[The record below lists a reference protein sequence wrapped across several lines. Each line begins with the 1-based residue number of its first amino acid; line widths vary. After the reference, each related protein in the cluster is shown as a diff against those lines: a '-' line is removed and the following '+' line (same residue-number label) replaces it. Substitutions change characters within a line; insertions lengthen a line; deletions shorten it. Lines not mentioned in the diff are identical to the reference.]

1 MANKSTDS
9 VMVPIKEYSYEN
21 EDLNIPEEDKET
33 RALQKPFDPK
43 KIRVMP
49 QFASMSNIIMRLQD
63 GRINM
68 DPDFQRSSGI
78 WNQKNKE
85 RLIES
90 LMIKLPL
97 PAFYFDMSDDDLWVV
112 IDGLQRLTAIKEYVI
127 EKKWT
132 LKKDNLEFLGEVCDH
147 KHFDELPGALRGN
160 INESQVMVCGIL
172 AGTPSRL
179 KFDIFRRINTGGY
192 PLNSQEIR
200 HALNQGSITSF
211 LKELVELPEF
221 KEATDNGFDSK
232 RMIDRE
238 CVLRFLVFFE
248 NDPQKYATP
257 DFDRFLNDYMT
268 DFNTRFQSRSYDE
281 SDDRYRIKQAFIA
294 SMRLARDIFGNDAFR
309 KRYIEDDDRHPLNK
323 ALFETWAVNLALLSC
338 KEQEML
344 VSRKE
349 KLKAAFIELMRDAE
363 LTAAEDSALDSNL
376 LNQKGNFIVAISQGT
391 ASISRVKCRFGVIK
405 QLIREVLDAE

>member
-1 MANKSTDS
+1 MDYKTTDN
-9 VMVPIKEYSYEN
+9 VMVPVKEYSYEN
-21 EDLNIPEEDKET
+21 EDMNVPEDDKET
-33 RALQKPFDPK
+33 RDLQKPFDPK

-49 QFASMSNIIMRLQD
+49 QFTSMSNIIMRLQE
-63 GRINM
+63 GRININ
-68 DPDFQRSSGI
+68 PDFQRASGI

-112 IDGLQRLTAIKEYVI
+112 IDGLQRLTAIKEFVVD
-127 EKKWT
+127 KKWSLT
-132 LKKDNLEFLGEVCDH
+132 KGNLEFLGEVCDG
-147 KHFDELPGALRGN
+147 KKYDELPGALRGN

-172 AGTPSRL
+172 AGTPPRL

-200 HALNQGSITSF
+200 HALNPGSITSF
-211 LKELVELPEF
+211 LKELAELPEF

-248 NDPQKYATP
+248 QDPQTYSNP

-268 DFNTRFQSRSYDE
+268 DFNDKVPSGPYPEIE
-281 SDDRYRIKQAFIA
+281 SDRRYKLKKAFVA
-294 SMRLARDIFGNDAFR
+294 AMGLARDIFEKDAFR
-309 KRYIEDDDRHPLNK
+309 KRYNVSDARHPLNK
-323 ALFETWAVNLALLSC
+323 ALFEAWAVNLARLSREQQEKLLAK
-338 KEQEML
+338 KEQ
-344 VSRKE
+344 VKS
-349 KLKAAFIELMRDAE
+349 AFISLMRDGS
-363 LTAAEDSALDSNL
+363 LTNWTTNET
-376 LNQKGNFIVAISQGT
+376 FEVAITQGT
-391 ASISRVKCRFGVIK
+391 ASISRVKCRFETIK
-405 QLIREVLDAE
+405 QLIMEVLNA